1 MLLALL
7 GGEEGIQKCL
17 RIGKIR
23 SLDRVGRN
31 EGLAPFRGAGKP
43 KILERVELA
52 LHPYGGMHHC
62 QAPPASAPQG
72 CTPLLWVA

>member
-7 GGEEGIQKCL
+7 GGKEGIQKCL

-52 LHPYGGMHHC
+52 LHP
-62 QAPPASAPQG
+62 
-72 CTPLLWVA
+72 